1 MKEEL
6 VTGFSGEKTDI
17 NVALVTIY
25 LITNYL
31 AYQVLIGFLVA
42 HSSWFKE
49 LRTDIYGSRSKIV
62 MCSIFDVICSVP
74 VIFVIADYEK
84 AFSYHL
90 GAIALILALLAYHKM
105 SGR

>member
-31 AYQVLIGFLVA
+31 AFQVLIGFLVT
-42 HSSWFKE
+42 HSAWFRE
-49 LRTDIYGSRSKIV
+49 LRTDIYGSRWKIIV
-62 MCSIFDVICSVP
+62 CSIWDVTCSVP
-74 VIFVIADYEK
+74 VIFVIADYER
-84 AFSYHL
+84 
-90 GAIALILALLAYHKM
+90 AL
-105 SGR
+105 